1 MENPS
6 KTLAILSQFMASQG
20 IPFENVQNPGF
31 RKFLANFGVDS
42 AVFAPAEMKNS
53 VKTGEKSREIDKS
66 KGPISLTVDW
76 SPRFLVYSVH
86 YFENVFERKTAIFFE
101 KFDHSIT
108 ADTIYQKLGLGKPEI
123 LNFLGATSQVSF
135 RFMEHHTAN
144 SYTCLHDFITA
155 FVKRILNL
163 SEIQKALQLVKQFLK
178 VFRSNPSKMN
188 SLKNVLLQR
197 SLSTAWPPEE
207 NATWQSTADFLN
219 RWIELHPIFDKFSV
233 TWGFPTNYLHPRV
246 TQLLY
251 QLQHILNQCSHASR
265 LLSNPKTSSIS
276 QIIPAVNQIQKAIS
290 DKNQPNKPFIER
302 FIVRDFGIIFHG
314 FIHETYNLKY
324 EVAMILD
331 PRYAYR
337 ASIRDG
343 KEWKNVEKRLMDQAL
358 LRYFNEQEMQFLGY
372 EVSDDP
378 SVRYMFF
385 KKELDLYRS
394 IIQDLPSR
402 NFQNPLVEFW
412 RVHSK
417 SLGALAMMARDYLG
431 CPAISIDASFY
442 FSSDGSGRF
451 DGFCNRY
458 AGAELERLLDA
469 ASTQQEF
476 RGRGEYD
483 SMPMEEFDVDS
494 EDVRPEE
501 EKSEEPEDVE
511 MPSTSSAK
519 RPAEAVKKPTKR
531 RKTSKMWE
539 KKTSRNS
546 EEPEKKLEPEET
558 NFIEPK
564 LEMPDDVTPP
574 TEDPSDVVVTLSL
587 QEMEAVRGRVQK
599 TSNSEVPKNSE
610 ERKPEK
616 LLEPKLEE
624 PDYDTE
630 DVTPS
635 EAPISANMDSEDD
648 VKPEVATSSEISP
661 EIAKNNSQVVHSC
674 KLLENYR
681 MLTKASEAGTSS
693 DASRFCATPS
703 EDPTMFSEAFT
714 SPKDLSFDDKSFR
727 DPTTSWKSFGAL
739 AEASSRGDS
748 FSRVLVTSSKGLK
761 SFYMC
766 SRRTSSGVST
776 PSEALKSSR
785 ASSVSSL
792 PPNPFVA
799 SSEVL
804 KSPGTSS
811 EATTSPRPFTTC
823 LEDYKSIDTSFG
835 TTSKDPTSSEAP
847 TTSAFEEQKPEEISF
862 GSIKKSTF
870 PDVYK
875 SYKLTSSGAATSS
888 RIVETCDGDEEEEEK
903 IVLSDAWNIPD
914 PSPPPPRS
922 ESSKHSHPPRCFQ
935 CQNIDRS
942 VAKNRFSMLEDR
954 QLILLAAVVD
964 RKLHIADA
972 LDGCRKKPPQT
983 FCTQHI
989 TETARHI
996 YRMLNV
1002 QRVDEIRSAPN
1013 DGIEL
1018 TAWKFYK
1025 DICRGSAA
1033 VTVDSLKDVCI
1044 KFILKY
1050 EETQCFLCPTQL
1062 HRSLMFPV
1070 AKSTVNLADWILHK
1084 KMKGLEED
1092 SQLRKMKRSAL
1103 IKHLGTLVD
1112 SHVCKEHFP
1121 KNCTSAKATLKG
1133 PERVFQELSR
1143 VSTASDDVDL
1153 EGEEEEEEEGVDR

>member
-219 RWIELHPIFDKFSV
+219 RWIELNLLSFSTRSSTSSLSHGASNQLSPPTRHPTSL
-233 TWGFPTNYLHPRV
+233 PTSTHPQSMLPRV
-246 TQLLY
+246 SIAQQSQNQLDISN
-251 QLQHILNQCSHASR
+251 HSSR
-265 LLSNPKTSSIS
+265 ESNPKSDFRQESTEQTVHRAIHRPRFRHHLPRIHPRDVQLEVRGGDDSGSTIRVSSVDSRRKRMEECGEAADGSGEQLITF
-276 QIIPAVNQIQKAIS
+276 QIMKFS
-290 DKNQPNKPFIER
+290 
-302 FIVRDFGIIFHG
+302 
-314 FIHETYNLKY
+314 
-324 EVAMILD
+324 
-331 PRYAYR
+331 
-337 ASIRDG
+337 
-343 KEWKNVEKRLMDQAL
+343 
-358 LRYFNEQEMQFLGY
+358 FLQ
-372 EVSDDP
+372 
-378 SVRYMFF
+378 
-385 KKELDLYRS
+385 KELDLYRS

>member
-1 MENPS
+1 MENLS

-501 EKSEEPEDVE
+501 GKSEEPEDME

-519 RPAEAVKKPTKR
+519 RPAEAVKKPTKW

-546 EEPEKKLEPEET
+546 EEPEEPEKKLEPEET
-558 NFIEPK
+558 KPK
-564 LEMPDDVTPP
+564 LEMPDDVPPP

-587 QEMEAVRGRVQK
+587 QEMDAVRGRVQK

-635 EAPISANMDSEDD
+635 EAPISANMDSEVD
-648 VKPEVATSSEISP
+648 VKPEVATSSEIFP

-727 DPTTSWKSFGAL
+727 DPTTSWKSFGAS
-739 AEASSRGDS
+739 AEASSR
-748 FSRVLVTSSKGLK
+748 
-761 SFYMC
+761 
-766 SRRTSSGVST
+766 
-776 PSEALKSSR
+776 
-785 ASSVSSL
+785 
-792 PPNPFVA
+792 
-799 SSEVL
+799 EVL

-823 LEDYKSIDTSFG
+823 SEDYKSIDTSFG

-847 TTSAFEEQKPEEISF
+847 TTSAFEEQKPEISF

-875 SYKLTSSGAATSS
+875 SYKLTSSRAATSS

-1092 SQLRKMKRSAL
+1092 SPLRKIKRSAL

-1153 EGEEEEEEEGVDR
+1153 EGEEGVDR

>member
-6 KTLAILSQFMASQG
+6 KTLEILSQFMASQG

-31 RKFLANFGVDS
+31 RKFLAYFGVDS
-42 AVFAPAEMKNS
+42 GVFAPAEMKNS
-53 VKTGEKSREIDKS
+53 VKTGKKSREIDKS

-86 YFENVFERKTAIFFE
+86 YFENVFERKTRIFFE

-178 VFRSNPSKMN
+178 VFKSNPAKMH
-188 SLKNVLLQR
+188 SLRTVLLQR

-219 RWIELHPIFDKFSV
+219 RWIELHPIFDKYSV

-394 IIQDLPSR
+394 IIQELPSR

-412 RVHSK
+412 KVHSK

-431 CPAISIDASFY
+431 CPAISIDASYY

-458 AGAELERLLDA
+458 SGAELERLLDA

-483 SMPMEEFDVDS
+483 SVPMEEFDEDS
-494 EDVRPEE
+494 EDVPEE
-501 EKSEEPEDVE
+501 EKSEVPEDVE
-511 MPSTSSAK
+511 MTPSTSSAK

-531 RKTSKMWE
+531 RRTSEVWE

-546 EEPEKKLEPEET
+546 EEPEQKPEE
-558 NFIEPK
+558 ISIVEPK
-564 LEMPDDVTPP
+564 LEIPDDVTPP
-574 TEDPSDVVVTLSL
+574 TEEGPSDVVVTLSL
-587 QEMEAVRGRVQK
+587 REMDAVRGRVQK
-599 TSNSEVPKNSE
+599 TADSEDPKNSE
-610 ERKPEK
+610 EQKPEKLPEAEK

-630 DVTPS
+630 DVTPP
-635 EAPISANMDSEDD
+635 EAPTPVDSED
-648 VKPEVATSSEISP
+648 VKPEVSTSPGIP
-661 EIAKNNSQVVHSC
+661 LEIAKNNSQVVHSG

-681 MLTKASEAGTSS
+681 MLMKASEEPSSSS
-693 DASRFCATPS
+693 D
-703 EDPTMFSEAFT
+703 DPTS
-714 SPKDLSFDDKSFR
+714 SFR
-727 DPTTSWKSFGAL
+727 DPSTSWKSFGASE
-739 AEASSRGDS
+739 EASFSNAP
-748 FSRVLVTSSKGLK
+748 FSRILVTSSKGHR
-761 SFYMC
+761 SIYMC
-766 SRRTSSGVST
+766 SRIKSSGAST
-776 PSEALKSSR
+776 SSR
-785 ASSVSSL
+785 ALVTSSEVPKSCRTSSVSSL

-811 EATTSPRPFTTC
+811 EATCS
-823 LEDYKSIDTSFG
+823 EDYKSIDTSFG
-835 TTSKDPTSSEAP
+835 TTSEDPTSSEVP
-847 TTSAFEEQKPEEISF
+847 TTSMFEEQKPEETSF
-862 GSIKKSTF
+862 GTTKTFSDIFNLCKS
-870 PDVYK
+870 
-875 SYKLTSSGAATSS
+875 TSSGAATSS
-888 RIVETCDGDEEEEEK
+888 RINKKCDGDDDEEEEK

-914 PSPPPPRS
+914 PSPPPPPRS
-922 ESSKHSHPPRCFQ
+922 ESLNQHSRPPRCFL

-942 VAKNRFSMLEDR
+942 VGKHKFSSLEDR
-954 QLILLAAVVD
+954 QLILLAGVVD

-972 LDGCRKKPPQT
+972 LEGCRKKNPQT

-989 TETARHI
+989 TETAQHI
-996 YRMLNV
+996 YRMFNV
-1002 QRVDEIRSAPN
+1002 RRVDEIRAAPD

-1018 TAWKFYK
+1018 TAWQFYN
-1025 DICRGSAA
+1025 DICRDTV
-1033 VTVDSLKDVCI
+1033 VTVAHLKEVCI
-1044 KFILKY
+1044 KFMLKY

-1070 AKSTVNLADWILHK
+1070 ARSTVNLADWILHK
-1084 KMKGLEED
+1084 EMKGLEKD
-1092 SQLRKMKRSAL
+1092 SPLRKMKRSAL

-1121 KNCTSAKATLKG
+1121 KNCTSTKATLKG
-1133 PERVFQELSR
+1133 PERVFQELNR
-1143 VSTASDDVDL
+1143 ASTASDDV
-1153 EGEEEEEEEGVDR
+1153 EEEEEDVGP